1 MIKVSITQDKK
12 GFELLNILD
21 DKGIAYEVEQSS
33 SVTIEVDGKILDYNK
48 AMKWIKKYKGVME

>member
-1 MIKVSITQDKK
+1 MIKASITQDKK
-12 GFELLNILD
+12 GFELLNMLD

-48 AMKWIKKYKGVME
+48 AIKWIKKYKG

>member
-12 GFELLNILD
+12 GFKLLNILD

-48 AMKWIKKYKGVME
+48 AMKWIKKYKG

>member
-12 GFELLNILD
+12 GFEFLNILD

-48 AMKWIKKYKGVME
+48 AMNWIKKYKG

>member
-12 GFELLNILD
+12 GFRLLNILD

-48 AMKWIKKYKGVME
+48 AMKWIKKYKG

>member
-48 AMKWIKKYKGVME
+48 AMKWIKKYKG